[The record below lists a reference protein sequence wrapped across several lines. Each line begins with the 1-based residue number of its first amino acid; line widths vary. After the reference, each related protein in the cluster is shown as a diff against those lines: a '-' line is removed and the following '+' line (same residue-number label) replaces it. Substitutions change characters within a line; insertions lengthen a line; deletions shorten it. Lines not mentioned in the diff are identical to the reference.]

1 MKDKGYPREFYYLV
15 ASSFMIYLALE
26 STRPILPLYITEK
39 GASAFELGIVIG
51 IFSICTMIAKMPLGK
66 VTELMKRKYVLI
78 FAAVGQSASQ
88 LLYSIASSP
97 EWFYPIR
104 ILHAVTMA
112 PLFPVAF
119 TISQEMAPR
128 NRSGDAT
135 GKITA
140 AYGLGTMVGPFLC
153 SFLLS
158 FMGYDQL
165 FQAVAIFPILGL
177 FLLFGV
183 GEEKQ
188 VARTSG
194 TTEGSSASFL
204 NHLRRSRNLKVLAY
218 LRFSHSLAYAFFLT
232 FFVIYAENTLAIAPA
247 LIAFLFGVKGT
258 ADLMLRIPAGKMG
271 DRWNYKWMLATAFA
285 ALSLFYLLI
294 SEAEKIPLL
303 IGLMVLLGLAISL
316 RVVSEYVVLSESSSA
331 KTRNMAASY
340 LSTVFYVGSSCGA
353 ILAGVLA
360 SYLPIPIIF
369 KGASVLLA
377 TGLIGVVFL
386 KRPDKSWNADNL

>member
-1 MKDKGYPREFYYLV
+1 MKNEGYPREFYYLV

-26 STRPILPLYITEK
+26 STRPILPLYIAEK
-39 GASAFELGIVIG
+39 GASPFELGLVIG

-66 VTELMKRKYVLI
+66 ITELMKRKYVLI
-78 FAAVGQSASQ
+78 VAAVGQSASQ
-88 LLYSIASSP
+88 FLYSIAPSP

-119 TISQEMAPR
+119 TISQEMAPS

-140 AYGLGTMVGPFLC
+140 AYGLGTMIGPFLC

-158 FMGYDQL
+158 FLAYNQL
-165 FQAVAIFPILGL
+165 FQAVAIFPLLGL
-177 FLLFGV
+177 FLLFGA

-188 VARTSG
+188 VARSSD
-194 TTEGSSASFL
+194 TTEGSSDLFL
-204 NHLRRSRNLKVLAY
+204 DHLRRSRNLKVLAY
-218 LRFSHSLAYAFFLT
+218 LRFSHSFAYAFFLT

-247 LIAFLFGVKGT
+247 LIAFLFGMKGT

-271 DRWNYKWMLATAFA
+271 DRGNDKWMLAIAFTG
-285 ALSLFYLLI
+285 LSSFYFLI
-294 SEAEKIPLL
+294 SEAQQIPFLM
-303 IGLMVLLGLAISL
+303 GLMVLLGLSISI
-316 RVVSEYVVLSESSSA
+316 RVVSEYIVLSESSSP

-340 LSTVFYVGSSCGA
+340 LSTIFYVGSSLGA

-360 SYLPIPIIF
+360 SYLPIPVIF

-377 TGLIGVVFL
+377 TGLIGVTFL
-386 KRPDKSWNADNL
+386 KRPNR